1 VLYLKNNSY
10 ICITNLT
17 KVEISQEV
25 LSKLSGIN
33 EVKVYTFF
41 SEKAIDSHF
50 RAEKADWYDLMDI
63 YSVGQTRAISSINS
77 LIKKGIVT
85 RLKKGYYKFN

>member
-1 VLYLKNNSY
+1 
-10 ICITNLT
+10 
-17 KVEISQEV
+17 VEISQEV

-41 SEKAIDSHF
+41 SEKSINNHF

-63 YSVGQTRAISSINS
+63 YSLGQTRAISSINS